1 MSALAQVCRTRQN
14 TVSEQIQL
22 AKPMRP
28 SHLTAIL
35 DREFLSTTAGK
46 STPVMVWGP
55 PGSGKSQIVAQV
67 AKRHHVPVIDIR
79 LSQMEPT
86 DLRGIPFRH
95 GDHVE
100 WSIPALLPN
109 EQRHGASGILFL
121 DEITSAPPTVTAAAY
136 QLILDRRLGE
146 YRVPEGW
153 AIFAAGNRNG
163 DRGVTYAM
171 AAPLANRFT
180 HYELHADL
188 DDWVAW
194 AYHNDIDERVIA
206 FLRFRPELLFE
217 MKSSTT
223 LAAFPSP
230 RTWEY
235 ADRALKKFGGTPELL
250 LDGLQACVGAAA
262 GIEFKAFMDHIRD
275 LPDIEAIANGKS
287 AAMPGA
293 IDLQY
298 AVASSLVRR
307 VVRESGKPNSD
318 AMIGHV
324 LRYAKL
330 FPQRE
335 LGIMLVS
342 DLQRGIGAPLLD
354 RPEFSDWANSVSD
367 LLTHRQ
373 VR

>member
-1 MSALAQVCRTRQN
+1 
-14 TVSEQIQL
+14 
-22 AKPMRP
+22 MRP

-35 DREFLSTTAGK
+35 AREFMFNGK
-46 STPVMVWGP
+46 NRPTPVMVWGP
-55 PGSGKSQIVAQV
+55 PGIGKSQIVAQV
-67 AKRHHVPVIDIR
+67 AEVNKVPVIDIR

-86 DLRGIPFRH
+86 DLRGIPFRD
-95 GDHVE
+95 GDQVV
-100 WSIPALLPN
+100 WSIPALLPDA
-109 EQRHGASGILFL
+109 QRHGERGILFL

-146 YRVPEGW
+146 YRVPGGW
-153 AIFAAGNRNG
+153 VIFAAGNRHG

-171 AAPLANRFT
+171 PAPLANRFT
-180 HYELHADL
+180 HYDLEAHL
-188 DDWVAW
+188 DDWIAW
-194 AYHNDIDERVIA
+194 AYQHDINERVIA
-206 FLRFRPELLFE
+206 FLHFRPELLFE
-217 MKSSTT
+217 MKSSAT

-235 ADRALKKFGGTPELL
+235 ADRALKKFGDAPELL

-262 GIEFKAFMDHIRD
+262 GIEFKAFMDHIHD
-275 LPDIEAIANGKS
+275 LPDIEAIANGNS
-287 AAMPGA
+287 MAMPGA

-307 VVRESGKPNSD
+307 VVRESGKPSGD
-318 AMIGHV
+318 AMIGNV

-342 DLQRGIGAPLLD
+342 DLQRAIGAPLLGK
-354 RPEFSDWANSVSD
+354 PEFSEWASSISD
-367 LLTHRQ
+367 LLMHRHGN
-373 VR
+373 

>member
-1 MSALAQVCRTRQN
+1 
-14 TVSEQIQL
+14 
-22 AKPMRP
+22 MRP

-35 DREFLSTTAGK
+35 EREFLSAQG
-46 STPVMVWGP
+46 SVPTPVMVWGP
-55 PGSGKSQIVAQV
+55 PGIGKSQIVAAV
-67 AKRHHVPVIDIR
+67 ANQHNVPVIDIR

-86 DLRGIPFRH
+86 DLRGIPFRD
-95 GDHVE
+95 GDSVA

-109 EQRHGASGILFL
+109 AKRHGDKGILFL

-153 AIFAAGNRNG
+153 AIFAAGNRHG

-171 AAPLANRFT
+171 PAPLANRFT
-180 HYELHADL
+180 HYDLQADL
-188 DDWVAW
+188 DDWTAW
-194 AYHNDIDERVIA
+194 AYRNNIDDRVIA
-206 FLRFRPELLFE
+206 FMRFRPELLFD
-217 MKSSTT
+217 MKSNTT

-235 ADRALKKFGGTPELL
+235 ASRALRKFADTPALL
-250 LDGLQACVGAAA
+250 LDVIQASVGIAA
-262 GIEFKAFMDHIRD
+262 GVEFKAFMDHIRD
-275 LPDIEAIANGKS
+275 LPDIEAIAQGRS
-287 AAMPGA
+287 DAMPGA

-307 VVRESGKPNSD
+307 VVRESGKPNCD
-318 AMIGHV
+318 AIIGNV

-342 DLQRGIGAPLLD
+342 DLQRTVGAPLFD
-354 RPEFSDWANSVSD
+354 RPEFSDWASSISD
-367 LLTHRQ
+367 LLLHR
-373 VR
+373 

>member
-1 MSALAQVCRTRQN
+1 
-14 TVSEQIQL
+14 
-22 AKPMRP
+22 MRP

-35 DREFLSTTAGK
+35 EREFLSAQGNVP
-46 STPVMVWGP
+46 TPVMVWGP
-55 PGSGKSQIVAQV
+55 PGIGKSQIVAQV
-67 AKRHHVPVIDIR
+67 ASKQGVPVIDIR

-86 DLRGIPFRH
+86 DLRGIPFRD
-95 GDHVE
+95 GDTVV

-109 EQRHGASGILFL
+109 AKRHGARGILFL

-146 YRVPEGW
+146 YYVPEGW
-153 AIFAAGNRNG
+153 AIFAAGNRHG

-171 AAPLANRFT
+171 PAPLANRFA

-188 DDWVAW
+188 DDWIAW
-194 AYHNDIDERVIA
+194 AYRNDIDERVMA

-223 LAAFPSP
+223 LSAFPSP

-235 ADRALKKFGGTPELL
+235 ADRALKKFGDAPELL

-262 GIEFKAFMDHIRD
+262 GIEFKAYMDYIRD

-287 AAMPGA
+287 SAMPGA

-307 VVRESGKPNSD
+307 VVRESGKPGCD

-342 DLQRGIGAPLLD
+342 DLQRAIRAPLLD
-354 RPEFSDWANSVSD
+354 KPEFSEWASSVSD
-367 LLTHRQ
+367 LLMHRHGL
-373 VR
+373 

>member
-1 MSALAQVCRTRQN
+1 
-14 TVSEQIQL
+14 
-22 AKPMRP
+22 MRP

-35 DREFLSTTAGK
+35 EREFLSAQG
-46 STPVMVWGP
+46 SVPTPVMVWGP
-55 PGSGKSQIVAQV
+55 PGIGKSQIVAAV
-67 AKRHHVPVIDIR
+67 ASQHNVPVIDIR

-86 DLRGIPFRH
+86 DLRGIPFRD
-95 GDHVE
+95 GDTVV

-109 EQRHGASGILFL
+109 AKRHGDKGILFL

-153 AIFAAGNRNG
+153 AIFAAGNRHG

-171 AAPLANRFT
+171 PAPLANRFT
-180 HYELHADL
+180 HYDLQADL
-188 DDWVAW
+188 DDWTAW
-194 AYHNDIDERVIA
+194 AYRTDIDERVIA
-206 FLRFRPELLFE
+206 FLRFRPELLLD

-235 ADRALKKFGGTPELL
+235 ASRALRKFADTPALL
-250 LDGLQACVGAAA
+250 LDAIQASVGVAA
-262 GIEFKAFMDHIRD
+262 GVELKAFMDHIRD
-275 LPDIEAIANGKS
+275 LPDIEAIAQGRS
-287 AAMPGA
+287 DAIPGA

-307 VVRESGKPNSD
+307 VVREAGKPTRD
-318 AMIGHV
+318 AMIGNV
-324 LRYAKL
+324 LRYATL

-342 DLQRGIGAPLLD
+342 DLQRAVGAPLFD
-354 RPEFSDWANSVSD
+354 RPEFSEWASTISD
-367 LLTHRQ
+367 LLMHRQ
-373 VR
+373 GN

>member
-1 MSALAQVCRTRQN
+1 
-14 TVSEQIQL
+14 
-22 AKPMRP
+22 MRP

-35 DREFLSTTAGK
+35 DREFAATLAGK

-55 PGSGKSQIVAQV
+55 PGIGKSQIVAQV
-67 AKRHHVPVIDIR
+67 AAQHSVPVIDIR

-86 DLRGIPFRH
+86 DLRGIPFRDS
-95 GDHVE
+95 DHVV

-109 EQRHGASGILFL
+109 VERHGSRGILFL
-121 DEITSAPPTVTAAAY
+121 DEITSAPPSVTAAAY

-146 YRVPEGW
+146 YRVPDGW
-153 AIFAAGNRNG
+153 AIFAAGNRHG

-171 AAPLANRFT
+171 PAPLANRFT
-180 HYELHADL
+180 HYDLEAHL
-188 DDWVAW
+188 DDWIAW
-194 AYHNDIDERVIA
+194 AYQHDIDERVIA
-206 FLRFRPELLFE
+206 FLHFRPELLFE

-235 ADRALKKFGGTPELL
+235 ADRALKKFATAPELL
-250 LDGLQACVGAAA
+250 LDGLRACVGAAA

-275 LPDIEAIANGKS
+275 LPDIEAIAQGRSNDI
-287 AAMPGA
+287 PGA

-307 VVRESGKPNSD
+307 VVRESGKPNSE
-318 AMIGHV
+318 AMIGNV

-342 DLQRGIGAPLLD
+342 DLQRAIGVPLLQT
-354 RPEFSDWANSVSD
+354 PEFSEWASSISD
-367 LLTHRQ
+367 LIMYRHGN
-373 VR
+373 

>member
-1 MSALAQVCRTRQN
+1 
-14 TVSEQIQL
+14 
-22 AKPMRP
+22 MRP
-28 SHLTAIL
+28 SHLIAIL
-35 DREFLSTTAGK
+35 DREFLSTAAGK

-55 PGSGKSQIVAQV
+55 PGIGKSQIVTHV
-67 AKRHHVPVIDIR
+67 AKQHSVPVIDIR

-86 DLRGIPFRH
+86 DLRGIPFR
-95 GDHVE
+95 DDDTVV

-109 EQRHGASGILFL
+109 AKRHGECGILFL

-146 YRVPEGW
+146 YRVPDGW
-153 AIFAAGNRNG
+153 AIFAAGNRHG

-171 AAPLANRFT
+171 PAPLANRFT
-180 HYELHADL
+180 HYELEAYL
-188 DDWVAW
+188 DDWIAW
-194 AYHNDIDERVIA
+194 AYRNEIDERVIA
-206 FLRFRPELLFE
+206 FLHFRPELLFD
-217 MKSSTT
+217 MKSSAT

-235 ADRALKKFGGTPELL
+235 ASRALRKFNDAPELL
-250 LDGLQACVGAAA
+250 LEGLQACVGVAA

-287 AAMPGA
+287 HEVPGA

-307 VVRESGKPNSD
+307 VVREAGKPNSD
-318 AMIGHV
+318 TMIGNV

-342 DLQRGIGAPLLD
+342 DLQRALGTPLLD
-354 RPEFSDWANSVSD
+354 SPEFSEWASSISD
-367 LLTHRQ
+367 LLMYRQ
-373 VR
+373 GH

>member
-1 MSALAQVCRTRQN
+1 
-14 TVSEQIQL
+14 
-22 AKPMRP
+22 MRP
-28 SHLTAIL
+28 SHLIAIL
-35 DREFLSTTAGK
+35 DHEFLSTDGGQ

-55 PGSGKSQIVAQV
+55 PGIGKSQIVAQV
-67 AKRHHVPVIDIR
+67 AAQHQAPVIDIR

-86 DLRGIPFRH
+86 DLRGIPFRD
-95 GDHVE
+95 GDSVV
-100 WSIPALLPN
+100 WSIPALLPS
-109 EQRHGASGILFL
+109 EKRHGARGILFL

-146 YRVPEGW
+146 YRVPDGW
-153 AIFAAGNRNG
+153 AIFAAGNRHG

-180 HYELHADL
+180 HYDLEAHL
-188 DDWVAW
+188 DDWIAW
-194 AYHNDIDERVIA
+194 AYRNDIDARVIA
-206 FLRFRPELLFE
+206 FLHFRPELLFE
-217 MKSSTT
+217 MKSGTT

-235 ADRALKKFGGTPELL
+235 ADRALKKFGDAPALL

-275 LPDIEAIANGKS
+275 LPDIEAIANGAS
-287 AAMPGA
+287 QAMPGS

-307 VVRESGKPNSD
+307 VVRESGKPNSA
-318 AMIGHV
+318 AMVGHV

-342 DLQRGIGAPLLD
+342 DLQRALGAPLLD
-354 RPEFSDWANSVSD
+354 SPEFSDWASSISD
-367 LLTHRQ
+367 LIMYRQ
-373 VR
+373 SN